1 MEKQRHT
8 PLTLCP
14 EQIDQM
20 KEILNWWTLASIP
33 SNNIIKFDHTDSYL
47 RSIMLDRKLYELA
60 EAHAWTDPQYKS
72 FNHMVETLIWRELG
86 CKAEFLRSTTTVDQ
100 DDPEA
105 GRE

>member
-1 MEKQRHT
+1 MENRHHT

-20 KEILNWWTLASIP
+20 REILNWWTLANIP
-33 SNNIIKFDHTDSYL
+33 SNNVIRFDHTESYL
-47 RSIMLDRKLYELA
+47 RSIILGRKLYELA
-60 EAHAWTDPQYKS
+60 EALAWKDPQYKS

-86 CKAEFLRSTTTVDQ
+86 CNAEFLRSTTTIDQ

-105 GRE
+105 RLE